1 MLKIGVSQ
9 RVDIDQHQE
18 VRDCLDQRWHRLLQS
33 IQAYLV
39 PLPNSSTDAATFFEA
54 LGLDGFILSGGGD
67 HPSRYKLESQI
78 VDYALS
84 KNLPVL
90 GICHGMLFL
99 TEYFG
104 GNLKPIAGHVACEHT
119 VSFQANSWGFPER
132 SVKVNSYHRYSLE
145 ALPKAFKGIAFDEQG
160 ACEAIEHTT
169 FPIVACMWHPE
180 REDSLSSW
188 FSVFLNTFFKP
199 RPCTLPKT

>member
-9 RVDIDQHQE
+9 RVETDQHQE
-18 VRDCLDQRWHRLLQS
+18 VRDCLDQRWHPLLQS
-33 IQAYLV
+33 IQAHLV
-39 PLPNSSTDAATFFEA
+39 PLPNSLARAATWFEA

-67 HPSRYKLESQI
+67 HPSRYSLESQI
-78 VDYALS
+78 VDYALL

-104 GNLKPIAGHVACEHT
+104 GSLMPIAGHVACEHT
-119 VSFQANSWGFPER
+119 VRFQANRWGFPEQ
-132 SVKVNSYHRYSLE
+132 SFKVNSYHRYTLDR
-145 ALPKAFKGIAFDEQG
+145 PPRAFKGIAFDAQG
-160 ACEAIEHTT
+160 ACEAMEHTAL
-169 FPIVACMWHPE
+169 PIVACMWHPE
-180 REDSLSSW
+180 REDSLSPW

-199 RPCTLPKT
+199 RL